1 VIDKTVAAKYGCD
14 LASFLAGTLAEY
26 TFEKTSFGII
36 SAGLDNNG
44 IPKLSS
50 NKLKLLFLTHNMDL
64 S

>member
-1 VIDKTVAAKYGCD
+1 V
-14 LASFLAGTLAEY
+14 SFLAGTLAEY

-44 IPKLSS
+44 IPKLST
-50 NKLKLLFLTHNMDL
+50 NKLKLFFLTHNMDL